1 MKERWLTIMSVLVGL
16 GMMVGLA
23 GCASKS
29 REFRYRSDY
38 EADVAKMVRQTLM
51 NFESAYNKQDPGGIP
66 LHFYENA
73 EIVNEGRIRVFSR
86 EQFFKRQFAEVFT
99 EAFKRFPS
107 MAVGSPYAFM
117 VLPTRDKAVME
128 VISTFGKVELRTKA
142 SMILDGDRWLIVKI
156 LYWTTLE

>member
-1 MKERWLTIMSVLVGL
+1 MKKRWLTILSVLAGL
-16 GMMVGLA
+16 GIMAGLA
-23 GCASKS
+23 GCGSKF

-38 EADVAKMVRQTLM
+38 EAGVAKMVRQTLM
-51 NFESAYNKQDPGGIP
+51 NFESAYNRKDPGGIAP
-66 LHFYENA
+66 HFYENA
-73 EIVNEGRIRVFSR
+73 QIVNEGGIRVFSR
-86 EQFFKRQFAEVFT
+86 GQFFKGQFAEVFT

-128 VISTFGKVELRTKA
+128 AITTFGEVELRTKV

-156 LYWTTLE
+156 LYWTT